1 MCTWRSWRRRR
12 RDTKEIPPYAVF
24 YQLISL
30 ICHVPEM
37 VESLKKIARMDIEL
51 TAEERN
57 LLSVGYKNVIGPRR
71 ASWRILAALEEK
83 EEGKESEKN
92 VKRMQD
98 YKKRVE
104 DELTKICNDILSIIA
119 IHLLPSSTAGESIV
133 YFYKMKGDYYRYM
146 AEYKTV
152 NERKEATDQS
162 LKAYQAATSTA
173 MTELPPTH
181 VIRLGLALNF
191 SVFYYEIMNLPERAC
206 HLAKQAFD
214 EAITELNSLCEESY
228 KDSTRIMQLLKDNL
242 ALWSA
247 DLPAE
252 GGEQSP
258 GTNNDMEE

>member
-1 MCTWRSWRRRR
+1 MEEMEERERHVYMAKLAEKAERYEG
-12 RDTKEIPPYAVF
+12 DTTICCLLPAYKR
-24 YQLISL
+24 SL

-133 YFYKMKGDYYRYM
+133 YFYKIYGCTSLPFTIPPCCARHTTMPHITRQWTIKPAAIPVNVVVSCCHFSCHCQGHSRHSGESRKPLS
-146 AEYKTV
+146 ASTV
-152 NERKEATDQS
+152 
-162 LKAYQAATSTA
+162 
-173 MTELPPTH
+173 P
-181 VIRLGLALNF
+181 
-191 SVFYYEIMNLPERAC
+191 RARHIC
-206 HLAKQAFD
+206 
-214 EAITELNSLCEESY
+214 
-228 KDSTRIMQLLKDNL
+228 
-242 ALWSA
+242 
-247 DLPAE
+247 
-252 GGEQSP
+252 
-258 GTNNDMEE
+258 